1 MKTSSY
7 SRLPRTSVSTPASD
21 TLLRTATVRRWSG
34 VAFDKMAQ
42 WQDRATQRRQ
52 LTELD
57 DRQLA
62 DIGVTRIDAGHESAK
77 PFWKA

>member
-7 SRLPRTSVSTPASD
+7 SSLPRISASKPASD
-21 TLLRTATVRRWSG
+21 ALSWTATVRHWSG
-34 VAFDKMAQ
+34 ITFSKLAQ

-52 LTELD
+52 LSELN

-62 DIGVTRIDAGHESAK
+62 DIGVTRIDAGRESAK
-77 PFWKA
+77 PFWKV